1 MLSDK
6 NERAVQRRSKVTK
19 AISNYVSSDLAKLTI
34 EYLYL
39 SLDQKVNLLLN
50 AVGEE
55 AIALRGEMRCIKHLL
70 SIFEQGDTPFTDSI
84 API

>member
-6 NERAVQRRSKVTK
+6 TDRAVQRRTKVAK
-19 AISNYVSSDLAKLTI
+19 AIISFKNTDLAKLTV
-34 EYLYL
+34 EYFHL

-50 AVGEE
+50 ATGEE
-55 AIALRGEMRCIKHLL
+55 AIALRGEMRCLKHML

-84 API
+84 TPI